1 MFCVGNVKSGTKGN
15 DVKLLQRLLK
25 SNGFKG
31 ADGKNLTI
39 DGDCGVN
46 TVFAIK
52 AYQRKRGLSA
62 DGIAGPATWTSI
74 LLR

>member
-1 MFCVGNVKSGTKGN
+1 MFSVENVKSRTKGN

-31 ADGKNLTI
+31 ADGKKLTI
-39 DGDCGVN
+39 DGDCGTN
-46 TVFAIK
+46 TVYAIK
-52 AYQRKRGLSA
+52 AYQKKKGLGA
-62 DGIAGPATWTSI
+62 DGIAGPETWKSI